1 MIYMSKLTKIVLIN
15 WMYFQKTTLNIAG
28 NAAIVG
34 TNGSGKSTIID
45 AIQLLL
51 LGQKQAKFN
60 SGANAEK
67 RTLESYVRGHVNT
80 DGKEYLRNGDVVT
93 YLALEVEINKT
104 KHVFGINIEYK
115 SKLDRL
121 SDNKYFY
128 INNCSLKES
137 LFVTEKNYPK
147 TYDVFSKEMK
157 REFEFVPF
165 QTLMTYQNKIKD
177 LFALKTENAYFK
189 ILSRA
194 IGLKNITECDKFMNE
209 FVLDENIIDVSGIKN
224 SIIDMKKV
232 NKMIELEEEK
242 ANALNEIVDKD
253 EIIQKD
259 EVKNKGLKL
268 SIELFSK
275 MLLER
280 EVDGLTNDNSIRSN
294 QISEQKNKKT
304 QCELSKKELVSAKS
318 ECERLLDQI
327 SPDLPFKL
335 KELND
340 LQDQYDATMINYNT
354 IINACRE
361 ERCNLERLKKF
372 KNKIFD
378 DFTIYLSNED
388 FSSIEMKTNFIEFRN
403 EVKRI
408 NSQYKTERVLRNQ
421 YLAEY
426 RTELENLTNVINKL
440 KNNEPTFKKELLE
453 FKNYLQSGLY
463 DKYHEDIE
471 IKFLCE
477 YLDINDESWRNAIEG
492 YLGAQRFHVILPNKY
507 YHDALKLYHAN
518 SKFYG
523 IRIVNGNKLPDYE
536 TKENTLSM
544 FIEASN
550 STALNYAR
558 YILNR
563 VYCAKGIYDLDSYD
577 ISITKDCMCYQNYSS
592 WRINPN
598 LYRDSFIGQEGLK
611 RQLRAKQEE
620 YALLNEE
627 VNKLIYEYR
636 DNEANI
642 NLLSQEEEFTT
653 KILEDSYL
661 ISSIDREEQL
671 KSKIND
677 LKREIAFYK
686 SNPQYLEIQERIIK
700 IEKSVIEKN
709 QIIDDIEQ
717 KVRDLYSDIKTNERL
732 ITEKC
737 LEIDSYSEK
746 LNEYD
751 AGEIHQ
757 LQMNTHAENITKS
770 LINRMINEQRT
781 TERKLDAGKIEIE
794 HNMREIR
801 NKFSINIEPSYSQ
814 IAKFREEK
822 NKINRELF
830 KYNSKFIEMQKSHR
844 KLFFNEFLTK
854 LHKSIEDAKEIIK
867 NLNSSLSTFTFGND
881 YYSIKTSIT
890 DNQDLKTIYEY
901 AKKYN
906 SDSSD
911 RGLFVDRELEDRE
924 RQQVENL
931 LNNYMF
937 SEDINIQNI
946 VVDYRKYLYFDV
958 EVHTPDGIKSLN
970 KVIRSQSGG
979 EVQVPFYILSGVAFK
994 QTLDYKR
1001 NKDALGVVLYDE
1013 AFDKMDSQ
1021 RIQSML
1027 QFYRDKLNLQIILA
1041 TPGKLDSLTDN
1052 IETVLVVVRE
1062 GEKAIVSDYT
1072 HEI

>member
-1 MIYMSKLTKIVLIN
+1 M
-15 WMYFQKTTLNIAG
+15 
-28 NAAIVG
+28 
-34 TNGSGKSTIID
+34 
-45 AIQLLL
+45 
-51 LGQKQAKFN
+51 
-60 SGANAEK
+60 
-67 RTLESYVRGHVNT
+67 
-80 DGKEYLRNGDVVT
+80 
-93 YLALEVEINKT
+93 
-104 KHVFGINIEYK
+104 
-115 SKLDRL
+115 
-121 SDNKYFY
+121 
-128 INNCSLKES
+128 
-137 LFVTEKNYPK
+137 
-147 TYDVFSKEMK
+147 
-157 REFEFVPF
+157 
-165 QTLMTYQNKIKD
+165 
-177 LFALKTENAYFK
+177 
-189 ILSRA
+189 
-194 IGLKNITECDKFMNE
+194 
-209 FVLDENIIDVSGIKN
+209 
-224 SIIDMKKV
+224 
-232 NKMIELEEEK
+232 
-242 ANALNEIVDKD
+242 
-253 EIIQKD
+253 
-259 EVKNKGLKL
+259 
-268 SIELFSK
+268 
-275 MLLER
+275 
-280 EVDGLTNDNSIRSN
+280 
-294 QISEQKNKKT
+294 
-304 QCELSKKELVSAKS
+304 
-318 ECERLLDQI
+318 
-327 SPDLPFKL
+327 
-335 KELND
+335 
-340 LQDQYDATMINYNT
+340 
-354 IINACRE
+354 
-361 ERCNLERLKKF
+361 
-372 KNKIFD
+372 
-378 DFTIYLSNED
+378 
-388 FSSIEMKTNFIEFRN
+388 
-403 EVKRI
+403 
-408 NSQYKTERVLRNQ
+408 
-421 YLAEY
+421 
-426 RTELENLTNVINKL
+426 
-440 KNNEPTFKKELLE
+440 
-453 FKNYLQSGLY
+453 
-463 DKYHEDIE
+463 
-471 IKFLCE
+471 
-477 YLDINDESWRNAIEG
+477 
-492 YLGAQRFHVILPNKY
+492 
-507 YHDALKLYHAN
+507 
-518 SKFYG
+518 
-523 IRIVNGNKLPDYE
+523 
-536 TKENTLSM
+536 
-544 FIEASN
+544 
-550 STALNYAR
+550 
-558 YILNR
+558 
-563 VYCAKGIYDLDSYD
+563 
-577 ISITKDCMCYQNYSS
+577 
-592 WRINPN
+592 
-598 LYRDSFIGQEGLK
+598 
-611 RQLRAKQEE
+611 
-620 YALLNEE
+620 
-627 VNKLIYEYR
+627 
-636 DNEANI
+636 
-642 NLLSQEEEFTT
+642 
-653 KILEDSYL
+653 
-661 ISSIDREEQL
+661 
-671 KSKIND
+671 
-677 LKREIAFYK
+677 KREIAFYK

-700 IEKSVIEKN
+700 IEKSIIEKN

>member
-1 MIYMSKLTKIVLIN
+1 MIHMSRLTKIILIN
-15 WMYFQKTTLNIAG
+15 WMYFQKTTLNITG

-128 INNCSLKES
+128 INNCSLSES
-137 LFVTEKNYPK
+137 LFVNEQNYPK

-157 REFEFVPF
+157 RAFEFVPF

-177 LFALKTENAYFK
+177 IFALKTENAYFK

-209 FVLDENIIDVSGIKN
+209 FVLDESIIDVSGIKN

-232 NKMIELEEEK
+232 NEMISREEEK
-242 ANALNEIVDKD
+242 ANALNVITT
-253 EIIQKD
+253 KD
-259 EVKNKGLKL
+259 EVIQKGEIKNKGLKL
-268 SIELFSK
+268 SIDLFSK
-275 MLLER
+275 MLLKR
-280 EVDGLTNDNSIRSN
+280 EVDVLNKDNIIKSS

-304 QCELSKKELVSAKS
+304 QYEIERKELLNAKI
-318 ECERLLDQI
+318 ECEKRLDEI
-327 SPDLPFKL
+327 SPDLPSKIKGL
-335 KELND
+335 SELEK
-340 LQDQYDATMINYNT
+340 QYDETMIHYNT
-354 IINACRE
+354 FVHACKAE
-361 ERCNLERLKKF
+361 TDNLERLKKF

-378 DFTIYLSNED
+378 NFIIYLSAED
-388 FSSIEMKTNFIEFRN
+388 FSSIEIKNKFIEFKN

-408 NSQYKTERVLRNQ
+408 KSAYIAKKVLNQ
-421 YLAEY
+421 KSLEDY
-426 RTELENLTNVINKL
+426 RTELQNLSNIISKL
-440 KNNEPTFKKELLE
+440 KNNEPTFKKEFLE
-453 FKNYLQSGLY
+453 FKNYLKSGLY
-463 DKYHEDIE
+463 DKYHEDID

-492 YLGAQRFHVILPNKY
+492 YLGAQRFHIVLPNKY
-507 YHDALKLYHAN
+507 YKDALRLYHAN
-518 SKFYG
+518 ANYYG

-536 TKENTLSM
+536 MKENTLSM
-544 FIEASN
+544 FVEASN

-563 VYCAKGIYDLDSYD
+563 VYCAKDIYDLDSYE
-577 ISITKDCMCYQNYSS
+577 IAITKDCMCYQNYSS

-598 LYRDSFIGQEGLK
+598 LYRESFIGQEGLK
-611 RQLRAKQEE
+611 RQLQAKQEE
-620 YALLNEE
+620 YDCLNE
-627 VNKLIYEYR
+627 NANNLIREYH
-636 DNEANI
+636 DNEDNI
-642 NLLSQEEEFTT
+642 NLLNQEEEFTT

-661 ISSIDREEQL
+661 ILSVDAEEKLQNKITELKKEID
-671 KSKIND
+671 
-677 LKREIAFYK
+677 FYQ
-686 SNPQYLEIQERIIK
+686 SNPQYLEIQERIGK
-700 IEKSVIEKN
+700 IEKNIGIKDFM
-709 QIIDDIEQ
+709 IDDAEQ
-717 KVRDLYSDIKTNERL
+717 VIRDLYSDMKTNERL
-732 ITEKC
+732 IKEKN
-737 LEIDSYSEK
+737 LEINSYNEK
-746 LNEYD
+746 LNSYD
-751 AGEIHQ
+751 PVETHQ
-757 LQMNTHAENITKS
+757 LEMSTNIENITKAQIS
-770 LINRMINEQRT
+770 RIINEQRNY
-781 TERKLDAGKIEIE
+781 ERKLDANKVEIE
-794 HNMREIR
+794 HHMREVR
-801 NKFSINIEPSYSQ
+801 DKFNINIEPSYNYV
-814 IAKFREEK
+814 AKFREEK
-822 NKINRELF
+822 NKINQELF
-830 KYNSKFIEMQKSHR
+830 KYNSKFVEMQKSHR

-854 LHKSIEDAKEIIK
+854 LHKSIEDAKETIK
-867 NLNSSLSTFTFGND
+867 NLNNSLSTFTFGND

-906 SDSSD
+906 SDLSE

-924 RQQVENL
+924 RQKVESL
-931 LNNYMF
+931 LNEYMF
-937 SEDINIQNI
+937 SEDVNSQNI
-946 VVDYRKYLYFDV
+946 IVDYRKYLYFDV

-1013 AFDKMDSQ
+1013 AFDKMDAQ

-1052 IETVLVVVRE
+1052 IETILVVVRE
-1062 GEKAIVSDYT
+1062 GEKANVSDYT